1 MKRSLLNYL
10 DYQDIGN
17 SKYHETLT
25 QAWIKAVAY
34 FMRRSNGCNSSFD
47 FISQHHPLLDSK
59 IMLTHYSARLLYSA
73 KARNTFVAP
82 DIQPIP

>member
-10 DYQDIGN
+10 DHLGIEN
-17 SKYHETLT
+17 AKYHETLT

-34 FMRRSNGCNSSFD
+34 FMRLSNSCDSGFD
-47 FISQHHPLLDSK
+47 FVSQHHQLLDTK
-59 IMLTHYSARLLYSA
+59 IMLTHYSAQLLFSD
-73 KARNTFVAP
+73 KARKTFVAP

>member
-1 MKRSLLNYL
+1 MKISLLNYL
-10 DYQDIGN
+10 DHLGIGN
-17 SKYHETLT
+17 AKYHETLT

-34 FMRRSNGCNSSFD
+34 FMARSNGCDSGVD
-47 FISQHHPLLDSK
+47 FISHCHQLLDSK
-59 IMLTHYSARLLYSA
+59 IMLTHYSARLLFSD